1 MKKLREKIYS
11 NKKHIYT
18 SLSLIMVILMIL
30 SYRYLENNI
39 VLVNA
44 GEDFSWRTLFFEL
57 FGGLGIFLYGINL
70 MGDSLKLVAGKRL
83 KVIIEKT
90 TKFPIIGI
98 FIGILV
104 TGLIQS
110 SSGTTA
116 LTVGLVRAGLMTLPQ
131 AVGIILGA
139 NIGTTIT
146 SILIGLK
153 IKTYALPIIAVG
165 AFLIFFFRAKKAKNY
180 GGVFLGFGMLFFG
193 LSTMEGSLKILA
205 AEPGFISLLESF
217 SDIPILGVIVG
228 ALTTALV
235 QSSSAT
241 IGIVQGLYSSIDVPT
256 FDQLKGYIAIVLGD
270 NIGTTIT
277 AVLASIG
284 GSVAAKRAGLAHV
297 MFNLFGAVIFTII
310 ITPYT
315 YLIWNISVATDASP
329 EMTISFAHMFFN
341 IINTIFFYFFIN
353 QLVWLVKK
361 IIPGRDEAVNID
373 ASTLDP
379 LLIDESPSL
388 ALEAAKVIVSN
399 MGDMV
404 SKMLAVTINY
414 SFENNSKLLEN
425 GFAYEEML
433 DTIDKKSH
441 DYLVRIASAD
451 LELEDS
457 SKQAKYV
464 DTIRDFERIGDHCT
478 NILQFFEMRYEDHL
492 AFSKGAEKEL
502 KELYEVVS
510 QTMDLALKAF
520 NTCDKKIASEVLKLE
535 DIIDRLVI
543 KNRKRHIFR
552 INDKI
557 SSETQDGLY
566 IDILS
571 NVERIGDHCNNI
583 AVNILQDHYYNDE
596 LEFIYITEKE
606 SR

>member
-1 MKKLREKIYS
+1 MEKIKKNIRS
-11 NKKHIYT
+11 NKKHVYT
-18 SLSLIMVILMIL
+18 VLILMALILMVL
-30 SYRYLENNI
+30 SYRYLENNV

-44 GEDFSWRTLFFEL
+44 GDDFSWRTLFFEL

-70 MGDSLKLVAGKRL
+70 MGESLKLVAGKRL
-83 KVIIEKT
+83 KLIIEKT
-90 TKFPIIGI
+90 TRFPIVGI

-146 SILIGLK
+146 SVLIGLK
-153 IKTYALPIIAVG
+153 IKTYSLPIIAIG
-165 AFLIFFFRAKKAKNY
+165 AFLIFFFRTKKVKNF

-193 LSTMEGSLKILA
+193 LATMEGSLKILA
-205 AEPGFISLLESF
+205 AEPGFINLLESF
-217 SDIPILGVIVG
+217 SDVPVLGVIVG
-228 ALTTALV
+228 AITTALV

-241 IGIVQGLYSSIDVPT
+241 IGIVQGLYSSIDAPS
-256 FDQLKGYIAIVLGD
+256 FEQLKGYIAIVLGD

-284 GSVAAKRAGLAHV
+284 GSIAAKRAGLAHV
-297 MFNLFGAVIFTII
+297 MFNLFGAIIFTII

-315 YLIWNISVATDASP
+315 HLIWNVSIATNASS

-341 IINTIFFYFFIN
+341 IINTIIFYFLIN
-353 QLVWLVKK
+353 QLVWVVKK
-361 IIPGRDEAVNID
+361 IIPGGDDAVNID
-373 ASTLDP
+373 ASALDP

-404 SKMLAVTINY
+404 ANMLSVTIRY
-414 SFENNSKLLEN
+414 SFENNNKLLEN
-425 GFAYEEML
+425 GLAYEEML

-441 DYLVRIASAD
+441 DYLVLIASAD

-457 SKQAKYV
+457 SKQAEYV

-478 NILQFFEMRYEDHL
+478 NLLQFFEMRYEDRL
-492 AFSKGAEKEL
+492 IFSKDTEKEL
-502 KELYEVVS
+502 KELYEVVTKTLELS
-510 QTMDLALKAF
+510 LEAF
-520 NTCDKKIASEVLKLE
+520 KSGDKDIASEVLKLE

-571 NVERIGDHCNNI
+571 NIERIGDHCNNI

-596 LEFIYITEKE
+596 LEFVYSSEKE
-606 SR
+606 